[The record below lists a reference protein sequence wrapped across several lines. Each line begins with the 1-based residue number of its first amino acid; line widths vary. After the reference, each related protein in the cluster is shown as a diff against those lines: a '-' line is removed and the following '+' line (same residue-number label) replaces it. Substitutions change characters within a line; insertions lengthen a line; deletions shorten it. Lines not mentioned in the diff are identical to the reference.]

1 MRRVLIRGLT
11 ARRLRLALTLLA
23 VALGVSLITA
33 TYVFTDTINS
43 SFDKIFQETNKGT
56 DAAIT
61 PRKFIDTTNEGGT
74 APTVPTSV
82 LKQVRANP
90 DVLLA
95 QGSVFDTATV
105 LGKNGKRIGAGGSP
119 NFIASTAEFPRFEGS
134 TVKEG
139 RFPRTADEAVID
151 VGTSKKQGFKVGDRI
166 TVQGAAPRKDYVIVG
181 LTQLAGVDSFGGAT
195 VVGLILPEALR
206 MLGKP
211 GFDTIAAAARKGVTP
226 EQLVASLR
234 RELPAKAYNVR
245 TGDQEARSQSQEVTD
260 NLGFLKTFLLV
271 FGFVSLFVG
280 AFIIFNSFSI
290 TVAQRTRELGLLR
303 AMGASRRQVLTS
315 VLTEGVLLGFVGSLL
330 GLLLGFA
337 LAPGIKALFV
347 AIGVDLP
354 ANGLVIEPRTIIVP
368 LMVGTIVA
376 ALSSLAPAIRATRVP
391 PMAALREAAA
401 PTVGH
406 VNRRL
411 TVIAGLLL
419 ALGVV
424 LVAVGLF
431 AGGSTNATLLKLGL
445 GTVLTFIGV
454 ALLSPY
460 LVGPMSSAIGW
471 PVERIAGFPG
481 RLARENA
488 VRQPGRTAATA
499 AALMIGVALVT
510 FASVFAAGVAATID
524 GAVKD
529 NFKGDFFV
537 SNTDGFS
544 PFSAQVLAGVHG
556 LEGVQEVSAIR
567 FSKARVKGVS
577 GETAVS
583 GIDPVSLT
591 RLYKLQVKDGPQDAV
606 AQLGTTDGAVIK
618 KAFAEDHGLKVGQ
631 TLSLTTPTRAKIQ
644 LPVTA
649 IVKDDGG
656 LIADVAVPLPVL
668 QRSFAERKDAFGLVG
683 IAPGADRDAVQ
694 KRIDALFKAKF
705 PEGKVQTAQEFI
717 DSQTG
722 QVNQLLG
729 LIYALLSLA
738 VIISLFGIVNTLVL
752 SISERTREI
761 GMLRAVGASR
771 RQVRRIV
778 RWEAVITALIG
789 GILGCLVGLGLAVL
803 FIQPLEGFRLAIPF
817 LQIIVLVILAGL
829 AGVLAAVWPARRAA
843 KLDVLQALAYE

>member
-1 MRRVLIRGLT
+1 MRRVLLRGLR
-11 ARRLRLALTLLA
+11 ARKLRLALTLLA

-33 TYVFTDTINS
+33 TYVFTDTINT

-61 PRKFIDTTNEGGT
+61 PKKFIDTSNEGGT
-74 APTVPTSV
+74 LPTVPRSV
-82 LKQVRANP
+82 LRQVRANP
-90 DVLLA
+90 DVEVA

-105 LGKNGKRIGAGGSP
+105 LGKDGKRIGVGGAP
-119 NFIASTAEFPRFEGS
+119 NFVASTAQYPRFEAS
-134 TVKEG
+134 TVAKG

-151 VGTSKKQGFKVGDRI
+151 LGTSKKEGFKVGDRI
-166 TVQGAAPRKDYVIVG
+166 TVQGAAPRKDYLIVG

-195 VVGLILPEALR
+195 VVGLIQPEALR

-211 GFDTIAAAARKGVTP
+211 GFDTIETAARPGVTP
-226 EQLVASLR
+226 DQLVASLKQ
-234 RELPAKAYNVR
+234 ELPAQKYTVR
-245 TGDQEARSQSQEVTD
+245 TGAEEARSQSEEISS
-260 NLGFLKTFLLV
+260 NLGFLKTFLLI

-303 AMGASRRQVLTS
+303 AMGATRRQVLAN
-315 VLTEGVLLGFVGSLL
+315 VLTEGVLLGFLGSIA

-347 AIGVDLP
+347 AVGVDLP

-368 LMVGTIVA
+368 LLVGTLVA

-391 PMAALREAAA
+391 PMAALRDAAA

-406 VNRRL
+406 VNRRITIVASL
-411 TVIAGLLL
+411 ML
-419 ALGVV
+419 AAGVV
-424 LVAVGLF
+424 LIALGLF
-431 AGGSTNATLLKLGL
+431 AGGSTNATLFKLGA
-445 GTVLTFIGV
+445 GTILTFIGV

-460 LVGPMSSAIGW
+460 LVGPMSSVLGW
-471 PVERIAGFPG
+471 PIERVAGFPG

-488 VRQPGRTAATA
+488 MRQPGRTAATA

-537 SNTDGFS
+537 SNVDGFS
-544 PFSAQVLAGVHG
+544 PFSAQVLQGVKG
-556 LEGVQEVSAIR
+556 LDGVEKVSAVR
-567 FSKARVKGVS
+567 FSKAKVKGIA
-577 GETAVS
+577 GETSVS
-583 GIDPVSLT
+583 GIDPATLPE
-591 RLYKLQVKDGPQDAV
+591 LYRLQVEKGPQDAV
-606 AQLGTTDGAVIK
+606 ATLGTTGGALVK
-618 KAFAEDHGLKVGQ
+618 KSVADDEGLKVGQ
-631 TLSLTTPTRAKIQ
+631 TLSLTTPTREKLA
-644 LPVTA
+644 LPIAA

-656 LIADVAVPLPVL
+656 LVADVSVPLPVL
-668 QRSFAERKDAFGLVG
+668 ARSFDERKDAFGLVG
-683 IAPGADRDAVQ
+683 IAPGADQKTVQ

-705 PEGKVQTAQEFI
+705 PEGQAQTAQEFI
-717 DSQTG
+717 DAQTG

-771 RQVRRIV
+771 RQVRKTI

-789 GILGCLVGLGLAVL
+789 GILGCVVGLGLAVL
-803 FIQPLEGFRLAIPF
+803 FIQPLDGFRLSIPF
-817 LQIIVLVILAGL
+817 GQIIVLVVLAGL

-843 KLDVLQALAYE
+843 KLDVLESLAYE

>member
-33 TYVFTDTINS
+33 TYVFTDTINT
-43 SFDKIFQETNKGT
+43 SFEKIFQETNKGT

-61 PRKFIDTTNEGGT
+61 PKKFIDTTEEGGT
-74 APTVPTSV
+74 APTIPPSV

-90 DVLLA
+90 DVLVA

-105 LGKNGKRIGAGGSP
+105 LGKDGERIGAGGAP
-119 NFIASTAEFPRFEGS
+119 NFIASKAQYPRFEAS
-134 TVKEG
+134 KITDG
-139 RFPRTADEAVID
+139 RFPRNADEAALD
-151 VGTSKKQGFKVGDRI
+151 LGTSKKEGFKVGDRI

-181 LTQLAGVDSFGGAT
+181 LYQLGGVDSFGGAT
-195 VVGLILPEALR
+195 VVELILPEALR
-206 MLGKP
+206 ILGKP
-211 GFDTIAAAARKGVTP
+211 GFDSINAAARDGVTP
-226 EQLVASLR
+226 DQLVASLR
-234 RELPAKAYNVR
+234 RELPAAKYNVR
-245 TGDQEARSQSQEVTD
+245 TGAEEARSQSQEISD
-260 NLGFLKTFLLV
+260 NLGFLKTFLLI

-347 AIGVDLP
+347 AVGVDLP

-368 LMVGTIVA
+368 LLVGTIVA

-391 PMAALREAAA
+391 PMAALREAEA

-411 TVIAGLLL
+411 TIVAGVLL
-419 ALGVV
+419 AAGVV
-424 LVAVGLF
+424 LVALGLF
-431 AGGSTNATLLKLGL
+431 AGGSTNATLLKLGA
-445 GTVLTFIGV
+445 GTILTFVGV

-471 PVERIAGFPG
+471 PIERIAGFPG

-488 VRQPGRTAATA
+488 MRQPGRTAATA
-499 AALMIGVALVT
+499 AALMVGVALVT

-537 SNTDGFS
+537 SNVDGFS
-544 PFSAQVLAGVHG
+544 PFSAQVLKGVEQ
-556 LEGVQEVSAIR
+556 LDGVDKVSAIR
-567 FSKARVKGVS
+567 FSKAKVKGVS
-577 GETAVS
+577 GETGVS
-583 GIDPVSLT
+583 GIDPATLPE
-591 RLYKLQVKDGPQDAV
+591 LYKLNVEKGPQDAV
-606 AQLGTTDGAVIK
+606 SQLGTTGGAIVK
-618 KAFAEDHGLKVGQ
+618 KNFAEDEGLKVGE
-631 TLSLTTPTRAKIQ
+631 TLTLTTPTRTKLE
-644 LPVTA
+644 LPITG

-656 LIADVAVPLPVL
+656 LIADVTVPLPL
-668 QRSFAERKDAFGLVG
+668 LERSFDERKDAFGLVG
-683 IAPGADRDAVQ
+683 ADAGADKKAVQ
-694 KRIDALFKAKF
+694 NRIDDLFEAKF

-717 DSQTG
+717 DSQTA

-789 GILGCLVGLGLAVL
+789 GILGCVVGLGLAVL

-817 LQIIVLVILAGL
+817 GQIIILILLAGI

>member
-1 MRRVLIRGLT
+1 MRRVLVRGLM
-11 ARRLRLALTLLA
+11 ARKLRLALTLLA

-43 SFDKIFQETNKGT
+43 SFDRIFQETNKST

-61 PRKFIDTTNEGGT
+61 PKKFIDTTNEGGT
-74 APTVPTSV
+74 APTVAPSV
-82 LKQVRANP
+82 LAEVRTNP
-90 DVLLA
+90 DVQLA

-105 LGKNGKRIGAGGSP
+105 LGRDGKRIGVGGAP
-119 NFIASTAEFPRFEGS
+119 NFVASVAQYPRFEAS
-134 TVKEG
+134 TVSEG

-151 VGTSKKQGFKVGDRI
+151 LGTSKKEGFKVGDKI
-166 TVQGAAPRKDYVIVG
+166 TVQGAAPRKDYTIVG
-181 LTQLAGVDSFGGAT
+181 LTQLAGVDSFGGST
-195 VVGLILPEALR
+195 VVGLIQAEALR
-206 MLGKP
+206 MLGKR
-211 GFDTIAAAARKGVTP
+211 GFDAIETAARPGVTP
-226 EQLVASLR
+226 ERLVASL
-234 RELPAKAYNVR
+234 KAQLANPKLTVR
-245 TGDQEARSQSQEVTD
+245 TGAEEARSQSQEITD

-315 VLTEGVLLGFVGSLL
+315 VLTEGVLLGVLGSML

-347 AIGVDLP
+347 AVGVDLP
-354 ANGLVIEPRTIIVP
+354 ASGLVIEPRTIVVP
-368 LMVGTIVA
+368 LVVGTIVA

-406 VNRRL
+406 VSRRL
-411 TVIAGLLL
+411 TITASLLL
-419 ALGVV
+419 AAGVI
-424 LVAVGLF
+424 LIALGLF
-431 AGGSTNATLLKLGL
+431 AGGSTNATLVKLGI
-445 GTVLTFIGV
+445 GTVVTFMGV

-460 LVGPMSSAIGW
+460 LVGPMSSVIGW
-471 PVERIAGFPG
+471 PVQKVAGFPG
-481 RLARENA
+481 RLARDNA
-488 VRQPGRTAATA
+488 MRQPGRTAATA

-510 FASVFAAGVAATID
+510 FASVFAAGVSATID

-537 SNTDGFS
+537 RNVDGFS
-544 PFSAQVLAGVHG
+544 PFSAQVLKGVG
-556 LEGVQEVSAIR
+556 TVEGVSTVSAVR
-567 FSKARVKGVS
+567 FSKARVKGIA
-577 GETAVS
+577 GETAIS
-583 GIDPVSLT
+583 GIDPATLPELY
-591 RLYKLQVKDGPQDAV
+591 RLQPKKGPDDAV
-606 AQLGTTDGAVIK
+606 ARLGTGGAILK
-618 KAFAEDHGLKVGQ
+618 EDFAEDEKLEVGD
-631 TLSLTTPTRAKIQ
+631 TLALTTPTREQVRLK
-644 LPVTA
+644 VEG

-656 LIADVAVPLPVL
+656 LIADVAVALPLL
-668 QRSFAERKDAFGLVG
+668 ERSFDERKDAFGLVG
-683 IAPGADRDAVQ
+683 LAPGADQKAVQ
-694 KRIDALFKAKF
+694 QRIDALFKAKF
-705 PEGKVQTAQEFI
+705 PEGEAQTAQEFI

-771 RQVRRIV
+771 RQIRKMV

-789 GILGCLVGLGLAVL
+789 GIVGCVVGLGLSIL
-803 FIQPLEGFRLAIPF
+803 FIQPLDGFRLAIPF
-817 LQIIVLVILAGL
+817 GQILVLVVLAGV

-843 KLDVLQALAYE
+843 KLDVLKALAWE

>member
-1 MRRVLIRGLT
+1 MRRVLVRGLL
-11 ARRLRLALTLLA
+11 ARKLRLALTLLA

-43 SFDKIFQETNKGT
+43 SFDRIFQETNKGT

-61 PRKFIDTTNEGGT
+61 PKKFIDTTNDGGT
-74 APTVPTSV
+74 APTVAPSV
-82 LKQVRANP
+82 LAQVRRNP
-90 DVLLA
+90 DVQLA

-105 LGKNGKRIGAGGSP
+105 LGKDGKRVGAGGAP
-119 NFIASTAEFPRFEGS
+119 NFVASVAEYPRFEAS
-134 TVKEG
+134 TVYKG

-151 VGTSKKQGFKVGDRI
+151 LGTSKKEHFKLGERV
-166 TVQGAAPRKDYVIVG
+166 TVQGAAPRKDYLIVG
-181 LTQLAGVDSFGGAT
+181 FTRLAGVDSFGGAT
-195 VVGLILPEALR
+195 VVGLIQPEALR

-211 GFDTIAAAARKGVTP
+211 GFDTIETAARPGVTP
-226 EQLVASLR
+226 DRLVASLR
-234 RELPAKAYNVR
+234 AQLADPKLTIR
-245 TGDQEARSQSQEVTD
+245 TGAEEARSQSQEVTD

-280 AFIIFNSFSI
+280 AFISFNSFSI

-303 AMGASRRQVLTS
+303 AMGASRRQVLSS
-315 VLTEGVLLGFVGSLL
+315 VLAEGVLLGVLGSIV

-347 AIGVDLP
+347 AVGVDLP
-354 ANGLVIEPRTIIVP
+354 SNGLVIEPRTIIVP
-368 LMVGTIVA
+368 LLVGTIVA
-376 ALSSLAPAIRATRVP
+376 ALSSLIPAVRATRVP

-406 VNRRL
+406 VSRRI
-411 TVIAGLLL
+411 TVTATVLLV
-419 ALGVV
+419 AGVV
-424 LVAVGLF
+424 LIALGLF
-431 AGGSTNATLLKLGL
+431 AGGSTNATLLKLGI
-445 GTVLTFIGV
+445 GTVVTFMGV

-471 PVERIAGFPG
+471 PVQRVAGFPG
-481 RLARENA
+481 RLARDNA
-488 VRQPGRTAATA
+488 MRQPGRTAATA

-537 SNTDGFS
+537 RNVDGFS
-544 PFSAQVLAGVHG
+544 PFSAQVLKGVG
-556 LEGVQEVSAIR
+556 TVEGVSQVSAVR

-583 GIDPVSLT
+583 GVDPATLPQLY
-591 RLYKLQVKDGPQDAV
+591 RLQPQKGPDDAV
-606 AQLGTTDGAVIK
+606 ARLGADGAVIK
-618 KAFAEDHGLKVGQ
+618 KGFADDHGIKVGD
-631 TLSLTTPTRAKIQ
+631 TLALTTPTRQK
-644 LPVTA
+644 LRLTVDG

-656 LIADVAVPLPVL
+656 LIADVAVALPLL
-668 QRSFAERKDAFGLVG
+668 ERSFDERKDAFGLVG
-683 IAPGADRDAVQ
+683 VTPGADTKAVQ
-694 KRIDALFKAKF
+694 RRIEALFKAKF
-705 PEGKVQTAQEFI
+705 PEGEVQTAQEFI

-761 GMLRAVGASR
+761 GMLRAVGASQ
-771 RQVRRIV
+771 RQVRRMV

-789 GILGCLVGLGLAVL
+789 GIVGCVVGLGLSVL
-803 FIQPLEGFRLAIPF
+803 FIQPLDGFRLAIPYG
-817 LQIIVLVILAGL
+817 QIVVLVILSGL
-829 AGVLAAVWPARRAA
+829 AGVLATVWPARRAP
-843 KLDVLQALAYE
+843 KLDVL